1 MDAATYDA
9 WYRTPRGGWI
19 GEVEY
24 RLLHHMLAPSPG
36 ATLLDVGCGT
46 GYFTRRFARDAG
58 LHVTGLDPNRE
69 WLHYARA
76 HGGPNEV
83 YVAGDARELS
93 FPDASFDFVVSI
105 TALCFIP
112 DPQRALQEI
121 LRVAR
126 QRFALGLL
134 NRNSVLYG
142 QKGRDGGSGAYRGA
156 YWHTLGEVHELLRGL
171 AVRDARIRT
180 AVFIPS
186 GNAFS
191 RVVERLAPNFVPW
204 GAFIAVA
211 ASRSAANAPAISA
224 P

>member
-19 GEVEY
+19 GGVEY
-24 RLLHHMLAPSPG
+24 RLLHRMLAPAPG

-69 WLHYARA
+69 WLDYARA
-76 HGGPNEV
+76 HGEPNET
-83 YVAGDARELS
+83 YIAGDALELP

-105 TALCFIP
+105 TALCFIQDQQP
-112 DPQRALQEI
+112 ALQDI

-126 QRFALGLL
+126 KRFALGLL
-134 NRNSVLYG
+134 NRNSVLYR
-142 QKGRDGGSGAYRGA
+142 QKGRDGGTGAYRGA
-156 YWHTLGEVHELLRGL
+156 HWHTFGEVHELLCGL
-171 AVRDARIRT
+171 AVRDARICT
-180 AVFIPS
+180 AVFIPF

-211 ASRSAANAPAISA
+211 ASPIARN
-224 P
+224 